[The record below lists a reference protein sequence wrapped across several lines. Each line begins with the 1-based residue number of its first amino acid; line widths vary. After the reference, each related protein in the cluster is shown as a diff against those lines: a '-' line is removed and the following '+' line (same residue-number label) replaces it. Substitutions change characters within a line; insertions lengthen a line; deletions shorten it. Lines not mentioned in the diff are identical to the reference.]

1 MTWNSVKEFIY
12 SVYNWPNISILQF
25 LSLTE
30 WCVQITMLNL
40 EGTEPLAYFYFLYG
54 PALYNG
60 GSLESLCSFHF
71 K

>member
-1 MTWNSVKEFIY
+1 MHVKYYDMEFSKGIY
-12 SVYNWPNISILQF
+12 SVENWQNISILQF

-40 EGTEPLAYFYFLYG
+40 EGAVPHAYFYFLYG

-60 GSLESLCSFHF
+60 GSL
-71 K
+71 